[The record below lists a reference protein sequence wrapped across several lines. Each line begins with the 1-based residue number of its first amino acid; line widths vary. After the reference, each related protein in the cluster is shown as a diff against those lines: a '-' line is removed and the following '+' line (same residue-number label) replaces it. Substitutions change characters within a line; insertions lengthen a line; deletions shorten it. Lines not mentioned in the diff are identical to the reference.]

1 MNFTWL
7 RSSRSCLRE
16 LTIEDLRRRARRRLP
31 RMIFDYVDGGAGDE
45 VTVRRNREALGRLAF
60 RPRL

>member
-1 MNFTWL
+1 
-7 RSSRSCLRE
+7 
-16 LTIEDLRRRARRRLP
+16 
-31 RMIFDYVDGGAGDE
+31 MIFDYVDGGAGDE